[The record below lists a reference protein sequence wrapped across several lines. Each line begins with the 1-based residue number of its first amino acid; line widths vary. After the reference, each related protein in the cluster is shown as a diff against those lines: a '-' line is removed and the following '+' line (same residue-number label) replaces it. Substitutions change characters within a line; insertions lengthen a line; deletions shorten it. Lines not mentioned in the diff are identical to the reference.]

1 MSSAIPSGQQFRQF
15 ADGKDLA
22 GLVLGLQKDVERLKR
37 DSNQSGLSLGWITPT
52 PTLPATTVNATNTY
66 GRSVTIYIRGGTVTN
81 ITIDG
86 VATGFT
92 SGTFRVQ
99 AGGTI
104 NITYSVSPTWFW
116 YGD

>member
-1 MSSAIPSGQQFRQF
+1 MSSAIPSGFQFQQF
-15 ADGKDLA
+15 ATAKDLP
-22 GLVLGLQKDVERLKR
+22 GLILALQKDVERLKR
-37 DSNQSGLSLGWITPT
+37 DSNQAGASLGWISPT
-52 PTLPATTVNATNTY
+52 PTLPATTVDATNTY
-66 GRSVTIYIRGGTVTN
+66 QRPVTVYVRGGTVTD
-81 ITIDG
+81 ITVDG

-104 NITYSVSPTWFW
+104 NITYSVAPTWFW

>member
-1 MSSAIPSGQQFRQF
+1 MSSAVPT
-15 ADGKDLA
+15 GKHFEQYANGTDLITII
-22 GLVLGLQKDVERLKR
+22 LGLQRDVVKLQR
-37 DSNQSGLSLGWITPT
+37 DLNQLGSAVGWLTTPVM
-52 PTLPATTVNATNTY
+52 PATTVNATNTFGVPATVY
-66 GRSVTIYIRGGTVTN
+66 VRGGTVTN

-92 SGTFRVQ
+92 SGTFRVR

-104 NITYSVSPTWFW
+104 NITYSVAPVWFW

>member
-1 MSSAIPSGQQFRQF
+1 MSRAGPFEFQQFANGGDLVTLVKALR
-15 ADGKDLA
+15 ADLDNL
-22 GLVLGLQKDVERLKR
+22 RR
-37 DSNQSGLSLGWITPT
+37 DFNQRGASIGWITPT
-52 PTLPATTVNATNTY
+52 PAVPASTVNQSNTY
-66 GRSVTIYIRGGTVTN
+66 GASATVYVRGGTVTN

-104 NITYSVSPTWFW
+104 NITYSVAPTWFW

>member
-1 MSSAIPSGQQFRQF
+1 MSSAIPSGFQFQQQ
-15 ADGKDLA
+15 AAGNDLP
-22 GLVLGLQKDVERLKR
+22 GIILKLQRDVEHLQR
-37 DSNQSGLSLGWITPT
+37 DANQSGSSIGWISPT
-52 PTLPATTVNATNTY
+52 PTVPATTVNQTNTY
-66 GRSVTIYIRGGTVTN
+66 GKPVTVYVRGGTVTN

-104 NITYSVSPTWFW
+104 NITYSVAPTWFW